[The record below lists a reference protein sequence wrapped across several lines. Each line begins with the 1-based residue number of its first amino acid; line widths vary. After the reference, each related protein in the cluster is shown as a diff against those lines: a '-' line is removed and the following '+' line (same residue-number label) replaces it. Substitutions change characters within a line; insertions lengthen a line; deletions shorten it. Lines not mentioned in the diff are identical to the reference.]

1 MSYELKKTEDAGDDQ
16 YYVSILYMGASQLS
30 CGPEMKISNRAV
42 PKIQRQ
48 LTRFFFVK
56 KLGKSGKSFFLGSW
70 DQNEILNFLD
80 FFNFFIYGQ
89 YFLYKPSFP
98 SSQPSKTLKI
108 KTARSKSTGGLIQK
122 PFGPP
127 GASFSP
133 IPSPKFQFFDLCF
146 LYFAILGPLKAC
158 FDKLDRQKIKN

>member
-1 MSYELKKTEDAGDDQ
+1 MKHFQ
-16 YYVSILYMGASQLS
+16 NFILVLGVQKNDF
-30 CGPEMKISNRAV
+30 PD
-42 PKIQRQ
+42 
-48 LTRFFFVK
+48 FFR
-56 KLGKSGKSFFLGSW
+56 LLDSW
-70 DQNEILNFLD
+70 DQNKILNFLD
-80 FFNFFIYGQ
+80 FFKIFIYGQ

-98 SSQPSKTLKI
+98 SSQASKTLKI

-133 IPSPKFQFFDLCF
+133 VPSPKLPFFDQCF

-158 FDKLDRQKIKN
+158 FDKLDRQRIKHESYLSYLHMFISL